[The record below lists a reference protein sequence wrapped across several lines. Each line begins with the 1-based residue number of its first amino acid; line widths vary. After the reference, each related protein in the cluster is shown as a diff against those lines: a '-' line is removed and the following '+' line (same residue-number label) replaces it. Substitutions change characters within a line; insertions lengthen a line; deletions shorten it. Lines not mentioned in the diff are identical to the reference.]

1 MSDEPEFSW
10 YMVCESDCCEA
21 FGWATK
27 EQAEEDR
34 KHHEWVNPHN
44 AKVVPGEDVVAA
56 EKEMMGD
63 G

>member
-1 MSDEPEFSW
+1 MSDQSEFSW

-44 AKVVPGEDVVAA
+44 AKVVPGEEYENA
-56 EKEMMGD
+56 G
-63 G
+63 